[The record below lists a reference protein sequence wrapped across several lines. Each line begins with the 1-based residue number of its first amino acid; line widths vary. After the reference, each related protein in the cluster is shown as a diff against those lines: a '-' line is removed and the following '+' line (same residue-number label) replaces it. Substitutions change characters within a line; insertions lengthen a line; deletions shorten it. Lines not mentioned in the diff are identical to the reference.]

1 MGKLYFIFGIHSHQP
16 VGNFDFVFDDA
27 YHKAYQPFLDVVSRY
42 PEFKLNIHY
51 SGILWDWIDQ
61 HYSVHIRQM
70 NQLVRRGQVELL
82 SGGFYEP
89 IISVIPRYDAVG
101 QIRMLSRW
109 LTEKYRYTPR
119 GMWLAERVWEPNLP
133 SVMAE
138 AGITYSVIDDTHF
151 KYAGLQ
157 QDELYDYYATEDA
170 GKLVYLF
177 PISQRLRYTIPFQ
190 EPEVTLNYFREVLSD
205 GKDHLLVFADDGEK
219 FGVWPGTY
227 PHVYENRWLER
238 FIEAILA
245 NRDWIELLHFS
256 EALEKLPPG
265 GRVYLPTASYA
276 EMMHWALPVKAYHQY
291 ERFEHILKDHQL
303 FDEFNVFVRGGFW
316 RNFLSKYPES
326 NNMHKK
332 SLYLSEWAQDIL
344 TRDPENALAQQAQD
358 HIWAGQCNCPYW
370 HGVFGGLYLGHIR
383 HAMYTNFLE
392 AEKLLRQADPA
403 RNKAQVVTLD
413 FDADG
418 HDEVLLESPNL
429 NAYVAPHRGGH
440 IFEIDFL
447 PRNFNIVN
455 TMTRREEGYH
465 KKLREMAAH
474 QQAQEAGAGEGVA
487 SIHDLVMVKEQG
499 LEKYLIYDSYQ
510 RKVGIDHWFP
520 ADIQLTEFQSGHYRE
535 IGDFVEQP
543 YAVVDS
549 RIYQG
554 SPRVQMHR
562 EGHLRLQE
570 QPLPV
575 NLTKMYSIQKT
586 NSILV
591 TEYNIEVQGTGE
603 DVLFGVEFNFSL
615 FAGDVPDRYYFSQ
628 DAELPERKL
637 RAVGELPPVS
647 HFGLMDEYNG
657 FSIELIPNRPAR
669 VWYLPVE
676 TVSLSEAGFE
686 RVYQNSCVIL
696 LFPVRIGHKFDV
708 KIETKVQ
715 IT

>member
-27 YHKAYQPFLDVVSRY
+27 YHKAYQPFLDVVTRY

-51 SGILWDWIDQ
+51 SGILWDWIYQ
-61 HYSVHIRQM
+61 HYSNHIRQM
-70 NQLVRRGQVELL
+70 QQLVQRGQVELM

-89 IISVIPRYDAVG
+89 IISVIPRHDAVG

-109 LTEKYRYTPR
+109 LEETFRYRPT

-133 SVMAE
+133 SVLSE
-138 AGITYSVIDDTHF
+138 ADIQYSVIDDTHF

-190 EPEVTLNYFREVLSD
+190 EPEVTLDYFREVLAD
-205 GKDHLLVFADDGEK
+205 GNDHLLVFADDGEK
-219 FGVWPGTY
+219 FGVWPGTF

-245 NRDWIELLHFS
+245 NRDWIEMLHFS
-256 EALEKLPPG
+256 EALQKLAPG

-276 EMMHWALPVKAYHQY
+276 EMMHWALPVNAYHQY
-291 ERFEHILKDHQL
+291 ERFEHILKQHQL

-332 SLYLSEWAQDIL
+332 SLYLSQWAHTLL
-344 TRDPENALAQQAQD
+344 TKDPGNELAREAQD

-383 HAMYTNFLE
+383 HAMYTHFLE
-392 AEKLLRQADPA
+392 AEKLLR
-403 RNKAQVVTLD
+403 KAEPHAFQPRVKLFD

-418 HDEVLLESPNL
+418 HEEVLLETPTL
-429 NAYVAPHRGGH
+429 NAYVAPRYGGH

-447 PRNFNIVN
+447 PKNFNIVN

-474 QQAQEAGAGEGVA
+474 QEMQENQSGDGVA
-487 SIHDLVMVKEQG
+487 SIHDLVMVKEKG
-499 LEKYLIYDSYQ
+499 LEKYLIYDTYQ
-510 RKVGIDHWFP
+510 RKVGIDHWFTP
-520 ADIQLTEFQSGHYRE
+520 DIQLPDFQQGKFE
-535 IGDFVEQP
+535 ELGNFVEQP
-543 YAVVDS
+543 YREVHHGVS
-549 RIYQG
+549 KIG
-554 SPRVQMHR
+554 PEVQLERKGTVTLNNQIIPVQLTKTYTILHPNNI
-562 EGHLRLQE
+562 LRL
-570 QPLPV
+570 
-575 NLTKMYSIQKT
+575 
-586 NSILV
+586 
-591 TEYNIEVQGTGE
+591 EYNIETLGQEQEV
-603 DVLFGVEFNFSL
+603 VFGVEFNFSL
-615 FAGDVPDRYYFSQ
+615 FAGDVPDRYYFCNE
-628 DAELPERKL
+628 AELPEKKL
-637 RAVGELPPVS
+637 RSSGELHSVR
-647 HFGLMDEYNG
+647 HFGLADDYNG
-657 FSIELIPNRPAR
+657 FVIELQIRQPAR
-669 VWYLPVE
+669 LWYLPVE

-696 LFPVRIGHKFDV
+696 LFPVKIGNKFQIT
-708 KIETKVQ
+708 IETKVQ
-715 IT
+715 LT